1 MITVTTSGSW
11 RGTEA
16 YLEHL
21 RHGEL
26 FGVLEKYGARGAA
39 ALAAATP
46 MDSGLT
52 ANSWSY
58 QIKKTSGYFSVTWT
72 NSNIQNG
79 FPVAVMLQYGHGTG
93 TGGYIQGR
101 DYINPVVK
109 PLFDQMLNELVGEV
123 KRIG

>member
-1 MITVTTSGSW
+1 M
-11 RGTEA
+11 
-16 YLEHL
+16 
-21 RHGEL
+21 
-26 FGVLEKYGARGAA
+26 LEKYGARGAA

-58 QIKKTSGYFSVTWT
+58 QIKRRSGYFSVVWT

-109 PLFDQMLNELVGEV
+109 PLFDQMLQELVGEV